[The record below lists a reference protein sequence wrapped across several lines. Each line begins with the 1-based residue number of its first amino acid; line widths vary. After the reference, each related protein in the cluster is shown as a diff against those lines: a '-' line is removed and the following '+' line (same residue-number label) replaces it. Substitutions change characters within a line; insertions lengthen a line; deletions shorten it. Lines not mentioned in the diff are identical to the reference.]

1 MTQPA
6 ARRPGV
12 PSGPR
17 SAAGPW
23 DLSFLRVGT
32 LVTLACTVVAVPVV
46 GLLAGW
52 AEALGVVLGAAIVT
66 AFFCLSGFAIAWAGK
81 IDDSFTL
88 PAALGAFFVK
98 VIGFF
103 ALLQALPADGWPD
116 RVAAAWT
123 VIAGAL
129 LWSGV
134 QARWV
139 WTRQLYYTTPP
150 APPAQ
155 QVGGVHTA
163 GVQPHDVEHPAE
175 QRQDG

>member
-6 ARRPGV
+6 VR
-12 PSGPR
+12 PR

-23 DLSFLRVGT
+23 DLSFLRVGA
-32 LVTLACTVVAVPVV
+32 LVTAGLAVPAVLLV

-52 AEALGVVLGAAIVT
+52 AEALGVVLGAVIVT
-66 AFFCLSGFAIAWAGK
+66 VFFCLSGFAIAWAGR

-88 PAALGAFFVK
+88 PAAMGAFVVK
-98 VIGFF
+98 VVGFF

-116 RVAAAWT
+116 RVATAWT

-139 WTRQLYYTTPP
+139 WTRQLLYTTPP
-150 APPAQ
+150 APP
-155 QVGGVHTA
+155 VGSPDPGVLPRA
-163 GVQPHDVEHPAE
+163 VEHPG
-175 QRQDG
+175 QGRSGG

>member
-1 MTQPA
+1 MTRPPA
-6 ARRPGV
+6 RPA
-12 PSGPR
+12 PR

-23 DLSFLRVGT
+23 DLSFLRVGA
-32 LVTLACTVVAVPVV
+32 LVTAVLTVVAVPAV

-52 AEALGVVLGAAIVT
+52 PEALGVVLGAVVVT

-88 PAALGAFFVK
+88 PAALGAFVVK
-98 VIGFF
+98 ILGFS
-103 ALLQALPADGWPD
+103 ALLQSLPADGVPD
-116 RVAAAWT
+116 RRAAAWA

-150 APPAQ
+150 APPAGSSDQ
-155 QVGGVHTA
+155 GVLRRAVEDPGGRRT
-163 GVQPHDVEHPAE
+163 G
-175 QRQDG
+175 G

>member
-1 MTQPA
+1 MTRPA
-6 ARRPGV
+6 RPDA
-12 PSGPR
+12 PR

-23 DLSFLRVGT
+23 DLSFLRAGS
-32 LVTLACTVVAVPVV
+32 LVTLVVTAVAVPVV
-46 GLLAGW
+46 GLLSGW

-66 AFFCLSGFAIAWAGK
+66 LFFCLSGFAIAWAGK

-88 PAALGAFFVK
+88 PAALGAFMVK
-98 VIGFF
+98 VLGFF

-116 RVAAAWT
+116 RVATAWT

-150 APPAQ
+150 APPSTD
-155 QVGGVHTA
+155 VL
-163 GVQPHDVEHPAE
+163 PHAVEHPV
-175 QRQDG
+175 RKVTGG